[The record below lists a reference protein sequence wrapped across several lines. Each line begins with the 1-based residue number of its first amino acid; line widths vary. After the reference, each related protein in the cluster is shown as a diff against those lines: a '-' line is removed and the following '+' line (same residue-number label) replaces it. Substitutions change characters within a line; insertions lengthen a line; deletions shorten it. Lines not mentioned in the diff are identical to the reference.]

1 MGQQLLRVG
10 APCCKF
16 SRALARTQ
24 TSARTQARAVP
35 SSQES
40 CLPLR
45 RSLKPVLTTSLCGSS
60 AEAFH
65 SRRLLARQ
73 QRRSLSVTAAVSA
86 DAEPVSTSRVAN
98 KDGFANRQRIKDI
111 KGGED
116 MGASFVGE
124 EVTVRGWVRT
134 IRNQK
139 TFAFMEV
146 NDGSTL
152 VGLQGVIQSD
162 ASGYD
167 LVSDGAISTGAAV
180 CMKGK
185 VVQSPGGKQA
195 IEVAVDTLELIG
207 ACDSATYPLQKKRHS
222 REFLRDIAHLR
233 PRTNLIGA
241 VARTRSNLAQAT
253 HSFFQER
260 GFLYVNTPI
269 ITASDCEGAGEQFM
283 VTTMVNGEGIQA
295 PISHPEPASAP
306 SAADINDLK
315 EKVKMQG
322 DAVRTLKEAKANKED
337 ITEAVGVLLRLK
349 EEIVA
354 AETGG
359 AQPTASPSLDF
370 GDDFF
375 AKPAYLTVSG
385 QLNAEIYACALR
397 DVYTFGP
404 TFRAENSNTA
414 RHLAEFW
421 MVEPELAFANLE
433 DDMACAEAYLKHCVK
448 HVLENCQEDME
459 FFDKFNE
466 KGLIDRLTAVAEKDF
481 ATMTYTEVGS
491 SF

>member
-111 KGGED
+111 K
-116 MGASFVGE
+116 
-124 EVTVRGWVRT
+124 
-134 IRNQK
+134 
-139 TFAFMEV
+139 
-146 NDGSTL
+146 
-152 VGLQGVIQSD
+152 
-162 ASGYD
+162 
-167 LVSDGAISTGAAV
+167 
-180 CMKGK
+180 
-185 VVQSPGGKQA
+185 

-207 ACDSATYPLQKKRHS
+207 ACDSATYPLQKK
-222 REFLRDIAHLR
+222 
-233 PRTNLIGA
+233 
-241 VARTRSNLAQAT
+241 
-253 HSFFQER
+253 
-260 GFLYVNTPI
+260 
-269 ITASDCEGAGEQFM
+269 
-283 VTTMVNGEGIQA
+283 
-295 PISHPEPASAP
+295 
-306 SAADINDLK
+306 
-315 EKVKMQG
+315 
-322 DAVRTLKEAKANKED
+322 
-337 ITEAVGVLLRLK
+337 
-349 EEIVA
+349 
-354 AETGG
+354 
-359 AQPTASPSLDF
+359 
-370 GDDFF
+370 
-375 AKPAYLTVSG
+375 
-385 QLNAEIYACALR
+385 
-397 DVYTFGP
+397 
-404 TFRAENSNTA
+404 
-414 RHLAEFW
+414 
-421 MVEPELAFANLE
+421 
-433 DDMACAEAYLKHCVK
+433 
-448 HVLENCQEDME
+448 EDME